1 MSGIEFTTRDG
12 RASVRGTE
20 RAYGAA
26 LAARL
31 TAAVLDLNGRHT
43 QERNRR
49 ILPELF
55 LQQAEFERY
64 RAQKDGRTSSL
75 TETFTYWAP
84 MSAMMHEDGEAD
96 MRIGD
101 QTQRVDAVVINTGV
115 VAGSDPIALLT
126 RLHGYVDEGII
137 VAGSD
142 RAWLAAIIDVG
153 LQAHI
158 LRDEPGWTS
167 AAELLRDDDRS
178 PVVITTSS
186 GASLSWLQGSA
197 LGIYAADQTDQE
209 RWAAQEEFEAIPVTE
224 RWDRTIGAMIQARNS
239 DGHWWLT
246 FSPETFHEP
255 SHCELLTA
263 FDAVAAANRAS
274 ADTQ

>member
-1 MSGIEFTTRDG
+1 MSSINFTTRDG
-12 RASVRGTE
+12 QAAVRGTE

-31 TAAVLDLNGRHT
+31 TAAVLELDARHT

-49 ILPELF
+49 ILPEIF
-55 LQQAEFERY
+55 FQQAAFN
-64 RAQKDGRTSSL
+64 AQTDLNSGSL
-75 TETFTYWAP
+75 TDAFTHWAP
-84 MSAMMHEDGEAD
+84 LSAMMYEEGLAD
-96 MRIGD
+96 MRIGE

-126 RLHGYVDEGII
+126 RLHGYAEEGII
-137 VAGSD
+137 VDGPD

-153 LQAHI
+153 LQTHI

-167 AAELLRDDDRS
+167 AAQLLRADDRS

-197 LGIYAADQTDQE
+197 LGIYTANQTDQE
-209 RWAAQEEFEAIPVTE
+209 RWAADEALEAMSQPE
-224 RWDRTIGAMIQARNS
+224 RWDRTIGAMIQTRNS
-239 DGHWWLT
+239 EGHWWLT
-246 FSPETFHEP
+246 LSPQTFHEP